1 MFDEGA
7 VLTPWAPIC
16 LLVSW
21 SHSHTEARAAMHSTA
36 LQQCFL
42 APGGA
47 QIHRCITQAELCRG
61 QWDEVPIP
69 GATSPLQDREGMHL
83 KIS

>member
-1 MFDEGA
+1 MD
-7 VLTPWAPIC
+7 
-16 LLVSW
+16 
-21 SHSHTEARAAMHSTA
+21 STA

-47 QIHRCITQAELCRG
+47 QIHRYITQAGLCRG

-69 GATSPLQDREGMHL
+69 GATSPSQNRGGMHL